1 VASNTCVAPC
11 TVTVPCIDP
20 MAGTGEPEETV
31 TGLGIAPCTE
41 GASDTRLPRALET
54 EAQAIVDGEAQR
66 TGLVTSTRG
75 SSLAE
80 AEGWPGRDA
89 VAPEPASCTNN
100 GAYAGGQQEI
110 ECRVVP
116 ISVPET
122 KRKHGLIKDDV
133 TRDD

>member
-1 VASNTCVAPC
+1 VASNMCVAPC
-11 TVTVPCIDP
+11 TVTVPCSDP

-80 AEGWPGRDA
+80 AEGWPGRDV

-100 GAYAGGQQEI
+100 GAYAGGS
-110 ECRVVP
+110 RKS
-116 ISVPET
+116 SVMLCPSVYLKLKGNT
-122 KRKHGLIKDDV
+122 VSSKMM
-133 TRDD
+133 